1 MNKVK
6 IISLIAIFSII
17 VILVII
23 FILLRL
29 NNPDTY
35 HKNALSIKETATTHG
50 LNISINKVTTKD
62 NICIEKDGFNCTN
75 NFKSVYGRFIVINF
89 TIENL
94 YTYTDIALFINNNS
108 DTYTMENTLK
118 SLKIENIKINN
129 LPKIGT
135 PNLYYKDLNKF
146 ANSEFLDEN
155 KINSMLD
162 FTIISDD
169 TADFS
174 TPVLYNN
181 CANPIVLSLVNQN
194 IKTDYTITDT
204 SIPITYD
211 GTLLTRCN
219 VNIQDIACSLSFDI
233 YIVNNNNEKFKTTVY
248 LEIPYS
254 DSESSILD
262 GSITVFKDTNFI
274 FYKYE

>member
-1 MNKVK
+1 MSNRFKNYFKKSKLK
-6 IISLIAIFSII
+6 IIIFLILLIILIVFLLFLIYNTLKTYNSVKSMSESLINFSKNNENTIF
-17 VILVII
+17 
-23 FILLRL
+23 
-29 NNPDTY
+29 
-35 HKNALSIKETATTHG
+35 
-50 LNISINKVTTKD
+50 SINKVVFFSSADSKLKT
-62 NICIEKDGFNCTN
+62 G
-75 NFKSVYGRFIVINF
+75 SVSNF

-219 VNIQDIACSLSFDI
+219 VNIQDISCSLSFDI

-254 DSESSILD
+254 DSESSISD

>member
-1 MNKVK
+1 MSNRFKNYFKKSKLK
-6 IISLIAIFSII
+6 IIIFLILLMILIVFLLFLIYNTLKTYNSVKSMSESLINFSKNNENTIF
-17 VILVII
+17 
-23 FILLRL
+23 
-29 NNPDTY
+29 
-35 HKNALSIKETATTHG
+35 
-50 LNISINKVTTKD
+50 SINKVVFFSSADSKLKT
-62 NICIEKDGFNCTN
+62 G
-75 NFKSVYGRFIVINF
+75 SVSNF

-219 VNIQDIACSLSFDI
+219 VNIQDISCSLSFDI

-254 DSESSILD
+254 DSESSISD

>member
-1 MNKVK
+1 MLFLLFLIYNTLKTYNSVK
-6 IISLIAIFSII
+6 SMSESLINFSKNNENTIF
-17 VILVII
+17 
-23 FILLRL
+23 
-29 NNPDTY
+29 
-35 HKNALSIKETATTHG
+35 
-50 LNISINKVTTKD
+50 SINKVVFFSSADSKLKT
-62 NICIEKDGFNCTN
+62 G
-75 NFKSVYGRFIVINF
+75 SVSNF

>member
-1 MNKVK
+1 MSNHFKNYFKKSKLK
-6 IISLIAIFSII
+6 IILFLILFIILIVFLLFLIYNTLKTYNSVKSMSESLINFSKNNENTIFSINKI
-17 VILVII
+17 V
-23 FILLRL
+23 FFSSA
-29 NNPDTY
+29 DS
-35 HKNALSIKETATTHG
+35 K
-50 LNISINKVTTKD
+50 
-62 NICIEKDGFNCTN
+62 
-75 NFKSVYGRFIVINF
+75 FKTGSSSNF

-108 DTYTMENTLK
+108 DSYTMENTLK

-135 PNLYYKDLNKF
+135 PNLYYKDLNQF
-146 ANSEFLDEN
+146 ASSEFLDEN

-162 FTIISDD
+162 FTITSDNI
-169 TADFS
+169 ADFS
-174 TPVLYNN
+174 TPILYNN

-194 IKTDYTITDT
+194 IKTDYTLTDT

-219 VNIQDIACSLSFDI
+219 VNLQDIACNLSFDI
-233 YIVNNNNEKFKTTVY
+233 YIVNNNSEKFKTTVY

-254 DSESSILD
+254 DADSSILD